1 MVYKVFV
8 NDKPIVLSDQVATD
22 IDYEFALL
30 QDVRIAELLHKLRN
44 TQAKGYYIYHANLTS
59 LWEKFKTYFEVI
71 VAAGGLVL
79 KEEKAILIHRND
91 RWDLPKGKWE
101 KGETHEQTAAREVEE
116 ECGISRLEIVSP
128 LQTTYHIFYEN
139 NINKL
144 KITHWYL
151 MHATSDEIPIP
162 QKEEG
167 IERASYIP
175 IEDIPAL
182 YTAMYANIKDLLAH
196 YFKTNNL

>member
-1 MVYKVFV
+1 VYKVFV
-8 NDKPIVLSDQVATD
+8 NDKPIVLSDQVAPE
-22 IDYEFALL
+22 IGYEFTLL
-30 QDVRIAELLHKLRN
+30 SDLRVAEVLHKLRN
-44 TQAKGYYIYHANLTS
+44 TQAKGYYIYHANVAT
-59 LWEKFKTYFEVI
+59 LWEKFKTFFEVI

-79 KEEKAILIHRND
+79 KEKKAVLIYRNE

-101 KGETHEQTAAREVEE
+101 KGETYEQTAMREVEE
-116 ECGISRLEIVSP
+116 ECGISHLKIVAP

-151 MHATSDEIPIP
+151 MNTTSERNPIP

-167 IERASYIP
+167 IERVSYVP
-175 IEDIPAL
+175 IDDIPPL
-182 YTAMYANIKDLLAH
+182 YKAMYANIYDLLEQ
-196 YFKTNNL
+196 YFKTNSL

>member
-1 MVYKVFV
+1 VYKVFV
-8 NDKPIVLSDQVATD
+8 NDKPIVLSDQVASD
-22 IDYEFALL
+22 IGYEFALL
-30 QDVRIAELLHKLRN
+30 LDVRIAEVLHKLRN
-44 TQAKGYYIYHANLTS
+44 TQAKGYHIYHSNLAT
-59 LWEKFKTYFEVI
+59 LWKKFKTFFEVI

-101 KGETHEQTAAREVEE
+101 KGETYEQTAVREVEE
-116 ECGISRLEIVSP
+116 ECGISNLEIVSP

-151 MHATSDEIPIP
+151 MHTTSDEIPIP

-175 IEDIPAL
+175 IVDIPSL
-182 YTAMYANIKDLLAH
+182 YKEMYANINDLLEH
-196 YFKTNNL
+196 HFKTNSL